1 MLHHSTPWC
10 WGASLSAGNFRLVAR
25 AAAIAALFPC
35 AALAYAPEQ
44 AKPASAPSGPE
55 QLELSKDIVV
65 HNWILCATQEAAET
79 LVSAADTSARAAADA
94 MARLQSERSCG
105 RFPKMRVILE
115 MPLVE
120 SSPFA
125 EHRIKA
131 YGAQINL
138 GGTWVPAFVI
148 YARQPEE

>member
-1 MLHHSTPWC
+1 MERP
-10 WGASLSAGNFRLVAR
+10 
-25 AAAIAALFPC
+25 
-35 AALAYAPEQ
+35 
-44 AKPASAPSGPE
+44 
-55 QLELSKDIVV
+55 ELSKDIIVR
-65 HNWILCATQEAAET
+65 NWMLCATQEAAET
-79 LVSAADTSARAAADA
+79 LVKAANTSARAAAA
-94 MARLQSERSCG
+94 AIARLQSERSCG

-138 GGTWVPAFVI
+138 GGQWVPAFVV

>member
-1 MLHHSTPWC
+1 L
-10 WGASLSAGNFRLVAR
+10 
-25 AAAIAALFPC
+25 PC
-35 AALAYAPEQ
+35 AASAYAPQ
-44 AKPASAPSGPE
+44 YGKPAFAPSGMERPE
-55 QLELSKDIVV
+55 LAKDIIVR
-65 HNWILCATQEAAET
+65 NWMLCATQEAAET
-79 LVSAADTSARAAADA
+79 LVKAANTSARAAAA
-94 MARLQSERSCG
+94 AIARLQSERSCG

-138 GGTWVPAFVI
+138 GGQWVPAFVV

>member
-1 MLHHSTPWC
+1 LK
-10 WGASLSAGNFRLVAR
+10 LIAG
-25 AAAIAALFPC
+25 AAAIAALIP
-35 AALAYAPEQ
+35 AVASAYAPQ
-44 AKPASAPSGPE
+44 FVKPSLAPSGLE
-55 QLELSKDIVV
+55 QLELSKDIIV
-65 HNWILCATQEAAET
+65 HNWLLCATQADAER
-79 LVSAADTSARAAADA
+79 LVQAADKSSRDAAAA
-94 MARLQSERSCG
+94 IALLQNERSCG

-115 MPLVE
+115 VPLVE

-138 GGTWVPAFVI
+138 GGQWVPAFVV

>member
-1 MLHHSTPWC
+1 VILL
-10 WGASLSAGNFRLVAR
+10 ARDIRLFAG
-25 AAAIAALFPC
+25 AAAIAAMLPC
-35 AALAYAPEQ
+35 AASAYAPAQ
-44 AKPASAPSGPE
+44 GKPAFAPKIE
-55 QLELSKDIVV
+55 RLELSKDIVV
-65 HNWILCATQEAAET
+65 RNWMLCATQEAAET
-79 LVSAADTSARAAADA
+79 LVSAANTSARAAAA
-94 MARLQSERSCG
+94 AIARLQSERSCG

-115 MPLVE
+115 TPLVE